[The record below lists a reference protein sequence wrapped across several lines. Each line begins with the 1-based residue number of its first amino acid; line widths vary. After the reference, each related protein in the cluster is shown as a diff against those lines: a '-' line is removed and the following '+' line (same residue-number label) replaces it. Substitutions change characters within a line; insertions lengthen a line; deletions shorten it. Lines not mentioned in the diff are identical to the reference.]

1 MNAIESIFPAA
12 KNLLCG
18 WHIKQNVL
26 AHSKIEGVYTVDTDE
41 EVLFITDWQS
51 LVASRTEDDYNKEWN
66 RFKRKY
72 LYHIDFLTYLQDTQI
87 DNHKK
92 KFICY

>member
-18 WHIKQNVL
+18 WYIKQNVL

-41 EVLFITDWQS
+41 EVSFIADWQL
-51 LVASRTEDDYNKEWN
+51 LVAS
-66 RFKRKY
+66 
-72 LYHIDFLTYLQDTQI
+72 
-87 DNHKK
+87 
-92 KFICY
+92 